1 MILQYFKKK
10 ENEYKIKSDK
20 IYLNILNKSKTLV
33 NRKYFN
39 KIDFSISFEL
49 ICILLIFHLKFL
61 KDKNAGSKKRVNDE
75 LMKNLVNDLDK
86 SLRDAGISD
95 MSIGKYVKK
104 YVNGDGSYQVDPTE
118 HSDPNTNG
126 KVSANTWACNQLG
139 ITNKANC
146 VQWDDNH
153 NNITAFKASD
163 LGYIGVDRDYGITS
177 DDINCFKTKG
187 GRGGCDNSKP

>member
-20 IYLNILNKSKTLV
+20 IYLNILNKSKTLA

-61 KDKNAGSKKRVNDE
+61 KDKNVGSKKRVNDE

-104 YVNGDGSYQVDPTE
+104 YVKKFYYRLKILDPIFQNDNYNE
-118 HSDPNTNG
+118 LLNYLNSLKFVNKNN
-126 KVSANTWACNQLG
+126 SNELANQLSEFFLQ
-139 ITNKANC
+139 IKNYNE
-146 VQWDDNH
+146 
-153 NNITAFKASD
+153 
-163 LGYIGVDRDYGITS
+163 
-177 DDINCFKTKG
+177 
-187 GRGGCDNSKP
+187 